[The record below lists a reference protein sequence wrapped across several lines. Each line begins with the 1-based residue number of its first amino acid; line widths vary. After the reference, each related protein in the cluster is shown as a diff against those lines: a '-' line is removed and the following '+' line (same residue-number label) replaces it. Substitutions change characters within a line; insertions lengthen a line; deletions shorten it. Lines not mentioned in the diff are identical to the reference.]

1 MHCSVYWIHNLSG
14 FAVKYL
20 GPKSSFFALSN
31 SRFQIV
37 WYISGVQKDGIHGNQ
52 KRKMTGSCYTA
63 QWRWIVFLGGLCN
76 NGQKGGVK
84 PEGGHHVNYSLKGGG
99 GALWSYLK
107 KRVSLYK
114 KKVTNG
120 VSVPPIYRNCHKVL
134 RPFSPK
140 SDRFDLQDHEP
151 QHKWWLCD
159 KYNLIRGRLLH
170 KMEIIS
176 LRAGTLLPDL
186 YFCQDVSFS
195 DQAPVFQA
203 FDNAI
208 HRLNLRMAADKCLG
222 N

>member
-1 MHCSVYWIHNLSG
+1 MRLVACPTHGVKWTSNYVKRIELLSSSKTLLLHFISRKDSQFAVHCSVYWKHNLSG

-52 KRKMTGSCYTA
+52 KLKMTGSCYTA

-84 PEGGHHVNYSLKGGG
+84 PEGGHHVNYSLKE
-99 GALWSYLK
+99 GALGSYLK

-120 VSVPPIYRNCHKVL
+120 VSVPPVYRNCHKVL
-134 RPFSPK
+134 RPF
-140 SDRFDLQDHEP
+140 
-151 QHKWWLCD
+151 
-159 KYNLIRGRLLH
+159 
-170 KMEIIS
+170 
-176 LRAGTLLPDL
+176 
-186 YFCQDVSFS
+186 
-195 DQAPVFQA
+195 
-203 FDNAI
+203 
-208 HRLNLRMAADKCLG
+208 
-222 N
+222 